1 MTCETYDISIRIWN
15 LKCKYKDRVWAND
28 IFYFKMKFDTSLDI
42 KCLKLANEIIKLI
55 SFLILMILFVI
66 SSVGILSQYF
76 ERTTLMKTNVVSQ
89 NNALF
94 PAITFC
100 PVTAGYKNEIFRVS
114 T

>member
-1 MTCETYDISIRIWN
+1 MKIRNECE
-15 LKCKYKDRVWAND
+15 RVWTKH
-28 IFYFKMKFDTSLDI
+28 IIYSKMTSDTCLDI
-42 KCLKLANEIIKLI
+42 KCLKIAHELTKLI
-55 SFLILMILFVI
+55 SFLLLMILFVI
-66 SSVGILSQYF
+66 SSVGILGQYF
-76 ERTTLMKTNVVSQ
+76 DRTTLMKTNVVSQ

>member
-1 MTCETYDISIRIWN
+1 
-15 LKCKYKDRVWAND
+15 
-28 IFYFKMKFDTSLDI
+28 MKFDTFLDI
-42 KCLKLANEIIKLI
+42 KYLKLANEIIKLI

-114 T
+114 TYISVQFNSISYVNMTTDRVGIFQLF